1 MTSQSL
7 LQPLSSSSWWPRPR
21 RWSTPCWSRS
31 STGTGGCSCRGTRPC
46 CTSTSSVRAP
56 LASAAPSPQPGPRAP
71 CAPRADASAGAAGRS
86 GVQED
91 RAEGSWAL
99 GITGSQEVVGGLTA
113 PPSRKPHHRGG
124 AGRLPGHRAVPG
136 AVHQVQERGQG
147 PRGAA
152 VAVPGGECPSTAQ
165 PALVPCEA
173 TSLPGDR
180 PAPRRPRPVSRG
192 QPPFPSSRKTASP
205 RSALR
210 TAPSRSCCCPGTPPP
225 RPSLG
230 RTRPRRPPARLPA
243 PPPRMCTHLPG
254 GRSPKVIWRI
264 PAFLGRTLTGLWW
277 ACHPAS
283 CGPRAPLLRPLVF
296 PWGHMPDALHLK
308 PGTPSQHGATWRA
321 GEPSLLPPQG
331 PLLGPV
337 STLPPVPTSGQAPPG
352 PATETCSPR
361 AGRPQPVTSAAPVTP
376 ARASP
381 SHPPVVT
388 WACVLVGSARGTR

>member
-1 MTSQSL
+1 MSCRFSRDGGTSFLSCLCSPLQLRCPGCPRRAAPPGTASDVLLSLRGPLPSGPRLRRRARCPPVPHSTLRSALPLVTHRVGPSLPGSSPSRSLRVWAGFTVCPQHPPSQVCQTRGGAGLVTSQSL

-124 AGRLPGHRAVPG
+124 AGRLPGHGAVPG

-173 TSLPGDR
+173 TSP
-180 PAPRRPRPVSRG
+180 
-192 QPPFPSSRKTASP
+192 
-205 RSALR
+205 
-210 TAPSRSCCCPGTPPP
+210 CPGGPP
-225 RPSLG
+225 RP
-230 RTRPRRPPARLPA
+230 PPS
-243 PPPRMCTHLPG
+243 PPCEP
-254 GRSPKVIWRI
+254 W
-264 PAFLGRTLTGLWW
+264 
-277 ACHPAS
+277 PAS
-283 CGPRAPLLRPLVF
+283 L
-296 PWGHMPDALHLK
+296 
-308 PGTPSQHGATWRA
+308 
-321 GEPSLLPPQG
+321 SLLQKNCFSTQCPAHSTIQE
-331 PLLGPV
+331 LL
-337 STLPPVPTSGQAPPG
+337 LPRDPTAKAKPREDEASASSG
-352 PATETCSPR
+352 
-361 AGRPQPVTSAAPVTP
+361 
-376 ARASP
+376 
-381 SHPPVVT
+381 
-388 WACVLVGSARGTR
+388 

>member
-124 AGRLPGHRAVPG
+124 AGRLPGHGAVPG

-165 PALVPCEA
+165 PALVPWEA

-264 PAFLGRTLTGLWW
+264 PAFLGRT
-277 ACHPAS
+277 
-283 CGPRAPLLRPLVF
+283 V
-296 PWGHMPDALHLK
+296 
-308 PGTPSQHGATWRA
+308 
-321 GEPSLLPPQG
+321 
-331 PLLGPV
+331 
-337 STLPPVPTSGQAPPG
+337 
-352 PATETCSPR
+352 
-361 AGRPQPVTSAAPVTP
+361 GR
-376 ARASP
+376 
-381 SHPPVVT
+381 
-388 WACVLVGSARGTR
+388 